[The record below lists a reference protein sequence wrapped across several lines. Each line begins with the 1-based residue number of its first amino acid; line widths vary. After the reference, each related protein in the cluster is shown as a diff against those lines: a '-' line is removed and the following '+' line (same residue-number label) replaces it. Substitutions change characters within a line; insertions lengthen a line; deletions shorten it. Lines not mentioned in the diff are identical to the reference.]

1 MKKSN
6 NKVSLQGV
14 KRANKNLKRK
24 QKKMA
29 ELEKHV
35 DFLYKVLQAYPMDLN
50 KLSHNRTTKEE
61 KLIIDK
67 LVSRGR

>member
-1 MKKSN
+1 MRKAN
-6 NKVSLQGV
+6 NKLSLQGV
-14 KRANKNLKRK
+14 KRSQKNLKRK
-24 QKKMA
+24 QNKMI

-35 DFLYKVLQAYPMDLN
+35 DFLYKILQAHAMDLT
-50 KLSHNRTTKEE
+50 KLSLGRTTKEE